1 MATKIETPITDTTW
15 VQVVDSAYLMSRDG
29 TRQLKLSWKA
39 ATSKIAGIVDD
50 IFVGQA
56 LSSTASVL
64 SSAF

>member
-39 ATSKIAGIVDD
+39 ATSKIASIVDD

-56 LSSTASVL
+56 LSSTNAVL